1 MKMKRTLVNHLAAAF
16 LVLLGATALRAQDPA
31 SGRVWPEDD
40 VAYEFVGLVKNAPP
54 AGAGLPAT
62 SIQYGYLTFLNGVS
76 ADQHFAGAPSEKT
89 AHFTFFNDSVTRQV
103 ISNGVLRMIIRE
115 GTTTIYFDDNPLGDR
130 DLTADPAANAETF
143 RRGVVVQTSTWR
155 HQVIIDPT
163 TAATPRTDLF
173 FVNFWHRIQSAD
185 SFTVGGQAV
194 KLGKEGDKF
203 RVSLVG
209 GPDPLGKA
217 NGKFIGYAVAQGS
230 KK

>member
-1 MKMKRTLVNHLAAAF
+1 MRMKRALRNHLAAAI
-16 LVLLGATALRAQDPA
+16 LLLLAATALHAQDAA
-31 SGRVWPEDD
+31 SGNVWPEDD

-54 AGAGLPAT
+54 AGPGLPAT

-76 ADQHFAGAPSEKT
+76 SDALFAGAPSEKT
-89 AHFTFFNDSVTRQV
+89 AHFTFFNHSVTRQV

-130 DLTADPAANAETF
+130 DLTADPASNAATF
-143 RRGVVVQTSTWR
+143 QRGVVVQTSTWR

-163 TAATPRTDLF
+163 AATPRTDLF
-173 FVNFWHRIQSAD
+173 FVNFWHRIHSAD
-185 SFTVGGQAV
+185 SFTLDGQV
-194 KLGKEGDKF
+194 MRLGKVGDKF
-203 RVSLVG
+203 HVSLVG

-217 NGKFIGYAVAQGS
+217 NGKFIGYAVAEGS

>member
-1 MKMKRTLVNHLAAAF
+1 MKSKRILVNYLAAGC
-16 LVLLGATALRAQDPA
+16 LVLLGATAARAQDPA
-31 SGRVWPEDD
+31 SGKVWAGDD

-54 AGAGLPAT
+54 AGPGLPAT
-62 SIQYGYLTFLNGVS
+62 SMQYGYLTFLNGVS
-76 ADQHFAGAPSEKT
+76 ADALFSGTPSEQN
-89 AHFTFFNDSVTRQV
+89 AHFTFFNDSVTEQV

-115 GTTTIYFDDNPLGDR
+115 GTTTIYYDDNPLGDR
-130 DLTADPAANAETF
+130 DLTADPTANAQTF

-155 HQVIIDPT
+155 HQVIFDP

-173 FVNFWHRIQSAD
+173 FVNFWHRIQTVNA
-185 SFTVGGQAV
+185 FNVGGQITR
-194 KLGKEGDKF
+194 LGKEGEKY

-217 NGKFIGYAVAQGS
+217 NGKFIGYATGMD

>member
-1 MKMKRTLVNHLAAAF
+1 MKMKRVLVNHLAVAF
-16 LVLLGATALRAQDPA
+16 LVLLAATALHAQA
-31 SGRVWPEDD
+31 SEAGNVWPEDD
-40 VAYEFVGLVKNAPP
+40 LAYEFVGLVKNAPP
-54 AGAGLPAT
+54 AGPGLPAT
-62 SIQYGYLTFLNGVS
+62 SIQYGYLTYLNGVS
-76 ADQHFAGAPSEKT
+76 ADALFAGAPNEKT

-155 HQVIIDPT
+155 HQVIFDP

-185 SFTVGGQAV
+185 SFTLDGEAV
-194 KLGKEGDKF
+194 RLGKVGDKF

-217 NGKFIGYAVAQGS
+217 NGKFIGYAVAEGS

>member
-1 MKMKRTLVNHLAAAF
+1 
-16 LVLLGATALRAQDPA
+16 
-31 SGRVWPEDD
+31 

-54 AGAGLPAT
+54 AGPGLPAT
-62 SIQYGYLTFLNGVS
+62 SIQYGYLTSLRGVA
-76 ADQHFAGAPSEKT
+76 ADQLFFGVPSEKT
-89 AHFTFFNDSVTRQV
+89 AHFTFFNDSVTQLV

-130 DLTADPAANAETF
+130 DLTADPATNAATF
-143 RRGVVVQTSTWR
+143 RRGMVVQTSTWR
-155 HQVIIDPT
+155 HQVIIDPST
-163 TAATPRTDLF
+163 PATPRTDLF

-194 KLGKEGDKF
+194 KLGKKGDKF

-209 GPDPLGKA
+209 GPDPLGIA
-217 NGKFIGYAVAQGS
+217 NGKFIGYAVAEGS